1 MSGSAYYVQ
10 AIQRALGLLRQGH
23 SRQATN
29 LLQDALDLKLEQV
42 PDDVAGNPEI
52 ELAFDPH
59 AEEAPRC
66 WIEVEAGNE
75 LFIDDDGWEFD
86 QGLIDALHQS
96 VQNNSV
102 LGMAVG
108 DIERHA
114 NLLLRDGVKTGKV
127 RRK

>member
-1 MSGSAYYVQ
+1 MSGTDYYVQ

-42 PDDVAGNPEI
+42 PDEMVGDPEI
-52 ELAFDPH
+52 ELAFDPR
-59 AEEAPRC
+59 ADAAPTC
-66 WIEVEAGNE
+66 WIDTASNE
-75 LFIDDDGWEFD
+75 LFIDEEDWE
-86 QGLIDALHQS
+86 IDPDFLDAFYQS
-96 VQNNSV
+96 VSNNVV
-102 LGMAVG
+102 LGMAMG

-127 RRK
+127 RKR

>member
-1 MSGSAYYVQ
+1 MSGSDYYVQ

-29 LLQDALDLKLEQV
+29 LLQDALDLKLEMV

-59 AEEAPRC
+59 ADAAPQC
-66 WIEVEAGNE
+66 WIETQSNE
-75 LFIDDDGWEFD
+75 LFIDDDGWE
-86 QGLIDALHQS
+86 IDKEFLDAVYQS
-96 VQNNSV
+96 VQNNV
-102 LGMAVG
+102 VMGLAIG

-114 NLLLRDGVKTGKV
+114 NLLLRDGVKAGKV
-127 RRK
+127 RSK

>member
-1 MSGSAYYVQ
+1 MSGSDYYTQ

-29 LLQDALDLKLEQV
+29 LLQDALDLKLEQL
-42 PDDVAGNPEI
+42 PDDMVGNPDV

-59 AEEAPRC
+59 ADSAPTC
-66 WIEVEAGNE
+66 WIESKSNE
-75 LFIDDDGWEFD
+75 LFIDEEDWE
-86 QGLIDALHQS
+86 IDPDFLDAFYQS
-96 VQNNSV
+96 VSNNVV
-102 LGMAVG
+102 LGMAMG

-127 RRK
+127 RKR